1 MVSIEDLLAHQPY
14 DEVFAASLSA
24 EDIARLVEWL
34 VSTDDQ
40 LRYGALQCLQLR
52 SRLDDAVFA
61 HWEAFVQ
68 RLNSDHSYQRSIG
81 ALLLSENARWAS
93 TEQFSAV
100 ISAYLVLCDDEKF
113 ITARQ
118 SLQALARALPWQ
130 PQICPQVAEAL
141 LTIDL
146 MPRKDSQRKLLLLD
160 ICSALAVAQRIQPDE
175 RILRYV
181 QDACTG
187 GLLDKKAVKQV
198 AAMFS

>member
-93 TEQFSAV
+93 AEQFSAV

-113 ITARQ
+113 ITAGIAFGVGR
-118 SLQALARALPWQ
+118 ALAMQ
-130 PQICPQVAEAL
+130 PHICPQVAEAL
-141 LTIDL
+141 LSSDL
-146 MPRKDSQRKLLLLD
+146 MPRKTA
-160 ICSALAVAQRIQPDE
+160 SANCCAGYLCGFGGSQRIQPDAHSALCSGCLY
-175 RILRYV
+175 RRF
-181 QDACTG
+181 AG
-187 GLLDKKAVKQV
+187 
-198 AAMFS
+198 